1 MKAKFSILTLALL
14 PFLAKAQPFIAAN
27 PAGATNS
34 QGFAATIDGFIG
46 YLLYLAGRALPLL
59 ILAALVMFLF
69 GIFQIFFLKKGADAA
84 DNKGRNFILWG
95 IVGLFVMVSVW
106 GLVNVVR
113 DTLRLDNSRVPAAP
127 AIPFPAAP
135 ATGPGGNVLQ

>member
-14 PFLAKAQPFIAAN
+14 PFLAKAQ
-27 PAGATNS
+27 GGLGS

-59 ILAALVMFLF
+59 ILAALVLFLW
-69 GIFQIFFLKKGADAA
+69 GILRIFFWDRGHADDNNKK
-84 DNKGRNFILWG
+84 FILWG
-95 IVGLFVMVSVW
+95 VVGLFVMVSVW

-127 AIPFPAAP
+127 ALPFPAAP